1 MTVTTAMRRFVLAA
15 VPVALFMAGCSSS
28 EPPPPCPSVGTPSP
42 LESFTQFEPAGGRDL
57 TQVKFSGKFSGFQS
71 TCEYDDTGVD
81 VDLAI
86 QMIVERGPADRDRQA
101 NLQYFVAVENGPGNL
116 TAKQVFDVTIPFEG
130 NSRRL
135 ARVEEISLRVPAPA
149 GHGFKQTRILVG
161 FQLTAEQV
169 EYNRSRK
176 P

>member
-1 MTVTTAMRRFVLAA
+1 MTVATAMRRLVLAA
-15 VPVALFMAGCSSS
+15 VPAALLLAGCSSS
-28 EPPPPCPSVGTPSP
+28 EPPPPCPSVGTPAL
-42 LESFTQFEPAGGRDL
+42 LENFTQFEPGGGRDL
-57 TQVKFSGKFSGFQS
+57 TQVRFSGRLSGFQS
-71 TCEYDDTGVD
+71 TCEYDEKGVD
-81 VDLAI
+81 LELAL
-86 QMIVERGPADRDRQA
+86 QMIVERGSADRERKVDV
-101 NLQYFVAVENGPGNL
+101 QYFVAVEDGPGNI